1 MPTSTA
7 TPRSDTPATTVPA
20 TTTPRSDTLPTTVP
34 ATTSAPGASSSSAAS
49 SAQASLELLDRSR
62 HSLLEAC
69 HSREIGRRHLHAQ
82 LGALRAAAAVVAAR
96 ATPGGQPGPRSLWEL
111 LPSVA
116 PELSEWAGFFELVAS
131 RPAPSVSA
139 READDLVRQSEI
151 FLDLACR
158 TLGLPVPTDS
168 HDEGL
173 VPTVPV
179 AGGSPP

>member
-1 MPTSTA
+1 MTTTA
-7 TPRSDTPATTVPA
+7 TPRTDSAPADFAP
-20 TTTPRSDTLPTTVP
+20 
-34 ATTSAPGASSSSAAS
+34 TSASSAAS

-69 HSREIGRRHLHAQ
+69 HSSEVGRRHLHAQ

-96 ATPGGQPGPRSLWEL
+96 ATPGGPSGPRSLWEL

-116 PELSEWAGFFELVAS
+116 PELSEWAGFFELVS
-131 RPAPSVSA
+131 GRPAPVSA

-158 TLGLPVPTDS
+158 TLGLPVPADT

-179 AGGSPP
+179 GGGSPA

>member
-1 MPTSTA
+1 MTTTAVTSTA
-7 TPRSDTPATTVPA
+7 
-20 TTTPRSDTLPTTVP
+20 
-34 ATTSAPGASSSSAAS
+34 ASTAAS

-69 HSREIGRRHLHAQ
+69 HSREVARRHLHAQ

-96 ATPGGQPGPRSLWEL
+96 ATPGGQSGPRSLWEL

-116 PELSEWAGFFELVAS
+116 PELSEWAGFFELVSS
-131 RPAPSVSA
+131 RPAPAVSA

-158 TLGLPVPTDS
+158 TLGLPVPPDT

-173 VPTVPV
+173 VPTVLV
-179 AGGSPP
+179 GAGSAP

>member
-7 TPRSDTPATTVPA
+7 TPRSDTPATT
-20 TTTPRSDTLPTTVP
+20 
-34 ATTSAPGASSSSAAS
+34 APGASSSSAAS